1 MEIIMVSV
9 ICKTFNHERYI
20 RKCLDSLVRQ
30 KTKFNYE
37 IIVHDDASS
46 DGTADIIKE
55 FEKRFPDKI
64 VAIYQKENQHSQK
77 INSTKKFIFP
87 ICRGKYIA
95 ICEGDDFWVDDNKL
109 QKQVDFLES
118 HDDYVLCGHSAYYAN
133 EDSSLVQNEFFNYGN
148 GSRTLSTE
156 EIISG
161 WVMSTNSLVF
171 RFSAL
176 KEYPVPYKG
185 KARNG
190 DYALMTYLALQGKV
204 YFIDELMSA
213 YRRTSIGSV
222 NWIWRYNLELQIK
235 DYTEFINLLS
245 RLNEYTNGKYEAS
258 ILKIKQKFQFDIL
271 VTEGKWKQ
279 AKEMKQFYSKLTFSK
294 KFSLFFHSMFPK
306 LFIGLRN
313 TRNRIQMS
321 KNRGSK
327 NE

>member
-1 MEIIMVSV
+1 MKDILVSI
-9 ICKTFNHERYI
+9 ICKSFNHERYI
-20 RKCLDSLVRQ
+20 RKCIDSLVRQ

-46 DGTADIIKE
+46 DGTADIIRE

-258 ILKIKQKFQFDIL
+258 IQKIKL
-271 VTEGKWKQ
+271 
-279 AKEMKQFYSKLTFSK
+279 
-294 KFSLFFHSMFPK
+294 
-306 LFIGLRN
+306 
-313 TRNRIQMS
+313 
-321 KNRGSK
+321 
-327 NE
+327 